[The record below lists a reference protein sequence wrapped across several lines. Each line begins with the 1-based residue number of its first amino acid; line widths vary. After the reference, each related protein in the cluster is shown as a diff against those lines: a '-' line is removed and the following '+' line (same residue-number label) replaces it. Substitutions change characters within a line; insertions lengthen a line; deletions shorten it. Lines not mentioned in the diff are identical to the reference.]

1 MKIEYDKEHDAAYF
15 EFSSADSLRQMKLEN
30 ARIVDYGADGAV
42 VGVEFISPS
51 RGMDL
56 QGVPRAAEIEIEARK
71 IGLPIRL
78 PRRIERAAG

>member
-15 EFSSADSLRQMKLEN
+15 EFSAADSAHQVKLDN

-78 PRRIERAAG
+78 PRGIERAAG